1 MRVDIYDI
9 GRFVVCGTCGWL
21 RGPWGR
27 YVGELEF
34 EQRCDCHDAEE
45 PDERWP
51 GFDHNTVAELCRC
64 CGLEVVKSGS
74 KWSVWFCR
82 ECLDRVKD
90 LNTGA
95 GRCVVPIGRHS
106 LMNGVFYKP
115 AQSGVNPA
123 ALSAFSDQLHAFFG
137 AVDAT
142 EAWRRRVVRANLA
155 AINLGEALS
164 VPVDRYCRRVRAAGL
179 SKEAA
184 FAALVA
190 AASDAGE
197 PLR

>member
-1 MRVDIYDI
+1 MKVDIYDI
-9 GRFVVCGTCGWL
+9 GRFVVCVTCGWL

-27 YVGELEF
+27 YGELEF
-34 EQRCDCHDAEE
+34 EQRCDCRDAEE

-90 LNTGA
+90 LNAGA

-115 AQSGVNPA
+115 VEDGVNPA
-123 ALSAFSDQLHAFFG
+123 ALTAFSDQLHTFFG
-137 AVDAT
+137 AVVAT
-142 EAWRRRVVRANLA
+142 EDWRRRVVRANLA

-164 VPVDRYCRRVRAAGL
+164 VPVGGYCRRVRAAGL

-190 AASDAGE
+190 AASDAGG
-197 PLR
+197 PLP

>member
-1 MRVDIYDI
+1 VEIDGYIID
-9 GRFVVCGTCGWL
+9 RFVVCGTCGRL

-27 YVGELEF
+27 YRFELEF
-34 EQRCDCHDAEE
+34 EQRCACHTGE

-82 ECLDRVKD
+82 DCLERVKD
-90 LNTGA
+90 LNGRA
-95 GRCVVPIGRHS
+95 GYCVVPIGRHS

-115 AQSGVNPA
+115 EGGINPVG
-123 ALSAFSDQLHAFFG
+123 LSAFGDQLRSFFG
-137 AVDAT
+137 AVTAT
-142 EAWRRRVVRANLA
+142 ELWCRDVVRANLA
-155 AINLGEALS
+155 AINLGDALS
-164 VPVDRYCRRVRAAGL
+164 VPVVRYCRRVRAAGL

-190 AASDAGE
+190 AATAGGGR
-197 PLR
+197 P

>member
-1 MRVDIYDI
+1 MKVDIYDI
-9 GRFVVCGTCGWL
+9 GRFVVCAACGRL

-27 YVGELEF
+27 YEGELEF
-34 EQRCDCHDAEE
+34 EQRCGCHPAEE
-45 PDERWP
+45 RDERWP

-64 CGLEVVKSGS
+64 CGYEVVRSGS

-82 ECLDRVKD
+82 ECLDRVKG
-90 LNTGA
+90 LNAAA

-106 LMNGVFYKP
+106 LMNGVFYQP
-115 AQSGVNPA
+115 SEAGLNPA
-123 ALSAFSDQLHAFFG
+123 ALGAFSDQLHTFFG

-164 VPVDRYCRRVRAAGL
+164 VPVSHYCRRVRAAGL

-190 AASDAGE
+190 AAKGGGAV
-197 PLR
+197 P

>member
-9 GRFVVCGTCGWL
+9 GRFVVCGTCGRL

-27 YVGELEF
+27 YDGEVEF
-34 EQRCDCHDAEE
+34 EQHCDCRDDEE
-45 PDERWP
+45 PVERWP
-51 GFDHNTVAELCRC
+51 GFDYNTVAELCRC

-82 ECLDRVKD
+82 ECLDRVSD

-115 AQSGVNPA
+115 AESGVNPV
-123 ALSAFSDQLHAFFG
+123 ALSAFSDQLFTFFG

-142 EAWRRRVVRANLA
+142 GAWRRRVVLANLA

-164 VPVDRYCRRVRAAGL
+164 VPVDHYCRRVRAAGL

-184 FAALVA
+184 FAALA
-190 AASDAGE
+190 AAACHGTDG
-197 PLR
+197 P

>member
-1 MRVDIYDI
+1 MKVDIYDI
-9 GRFVVCGTCGWL
+9 GRFVVCGTCGRL

-27 YVGELEF
+27 YDGELEF
-34 EQRCDCHDAEE
+34 EQRCDCHAAEE

-51 GFDHNTVAELCRC
+51 GFDYNRVAELCRC

-106 LMNGVFYKP
+106 VMNRVFYKP
-115 AQSGVNPA
+115 AESGVNPV
-123 ALSAFSDQLHAFFG
+123 ALSAFSDQLHTFFG

-164 VPVDRYCRRVRAAGL
+164 VPVGRYCRRVRAAGL

-184 FAALVA
+184 FAALA
-190 AASDAGE
+190 AAACHGTDG
-197 PLR
+197 P

>member
-1 MRVDIYDI
+1 MKVDIYDI
-9 GRFVVCGTCGWL
+9 GRFVVCGTCGRL

-27 YVGELEF
+27 YDGELEF
-34 EQRCDCHDAEE
+34 EQRCDCRAAEE
-45 PDERWP
+45 PVERWP
-51 GFDHNTVAELCRC
+51 GFDYNTVAELCRC
-64 CGLEVVKSGS
+64 CGLEAVRSGS

-82 ECLDRVKD
+82 ECLDRVSD

-115 AQSGVNPA
+115 AESGVNPA
-123 ALSAFSDQLHAFFG
+123 ALSAFSDQLFTFFG

-164 VPVDRYCRRVRAAGL
+164 VPVDRYCRRVWAAGL

-190 AASDAGE
+190 AACHGTAG
-197 PLR
+197 P

>member
-1 MRVDIYDI
+1 MKVDIYHI
-9 GRFVVCGTCGWL
+9 GRFVVCGMCGRL

-27 YVGELEF
+27 YDGELEF
-34 EQRCDCHDAEE
+34 EQRCECRAAEA
-45 PDERWP
+45 PVVRWP
-51 GFDHNTVAELCRC
+51 GFDYNTVAELCRC
-64 CGLEVVKSGS
+64 CGLEALRSGS

-90 LNTGA
+90 LNAGA
-95 GRCVVPIGRHS
+95 GRCVIPIGRHS

-115 AQSGVNPA
+115 AESGINPVA
-123 ALSAFSDQLHAFFG
+123 VSAFSDQLHTFFG

-142 EAWRRRVVRANLA
+142 EDWRRRVVRANLA

-164 VPVDRYCRRVRAAGL
+164 
-179 SKEAA
+179 KEAA

-190 AASDAGE
+190 ACHGTDG
-197 PLR
+197 P